1 MTDYTSI
8 ADSQTAPLSPVTSEL
23 MTALR
28 DNPLAIAEGAVGA
41 PNLRFA
47 ALGTLVAGD
56 SLRVQGPNV
65 LTTGTSTF
73 GTSVS
78 HGFSQQGTVRCVVNY
93 VSGTVDTRRVVRVRN
108 GVSTTLAS
116 SGGTSPLTVDVSVIH
131 GDQVLLQGTG
141 NADTGTGTHSGQI
154 KIASGNLW
162 VGVGGIVEGND
173 NV

>member
-1 MTDYTSI
+1 MAYREIVDGEV
-8 ADSQTAPLSPVTSEL
+8 DSGSPITQEL
-23 MTALR
+23 MFALR
-28 DNPLAIAEGAVGA
+28 DNPDAIANGDVGA

-56 SLRVQGPNV
+56 SLRVQGQNTLV
-65 LTTGTSTF
+65 TGTSTF

-78 HGFSQQGTVRCVVNY
+78 HGFLQQGTVRCVVNY
-93 VSGTVDTRRVVRVRN
+93 VSGSVGARQVVRIRN

-131 GDQVLLQGTG
+131 GDQVLLQGNG
-141 NADTGTGTHSGQI
+141 NGDLGDGTHNGQI

-162 VGVGGIVEGND
+162 VGVGGRVEGND